1 MEELKKK
8 KLLVEYHENN
18 KNIISILKNN
28 LPENKNFCNNLENR
42 QKEIIKE
49 LTNLILIQSK
59 FWIW

>member
-28 LPENKNFCNNLENR
+28 LPEKKEFCNNLEIR